1 MASRKA
7 TTSLGQHA
15 LQPRVALPGTSSM
28 LIHKSQA
35 VNAQRVPSEATLPS
49 WALWHGLKMVLA
61 PQPYY
66 QDPRHDISEMDE
78 FWNGGPIGSHE
89 NGMTYGLGMYNC
101 TGHGDIVASTTWAW
115 GSEFPSKIMNSW
127 LEDKVDAALPC
138 VLQTLEGH
146 VMAPNLAIHPRK
158 TNRNP

>member
-1 MASRKA
+1 
-7 TTSLGQHA
+7 
-15 LQPRVALPGTSSM
+15 
-28 LIHKSQA
+28 
-35 VNAQRVPSEATLPS
+35 
-49 WALWHGLKMVLA
+49 
-61 PQPYY
+61 
-66 QDPRHDISEMDE
+66 MDE